1 MVDVQ
6 TWFKDNYEN
15 KKNSKAIVVKEGTE
29 LKGDLEIK
37 DYPDLETIFLP
48 FTKEITKLTISGCP
62 KIQVIFVPGSKIEKI
77 EGLKDLVQL
86 RQLNFVNNQV
96 KEIDISNNNAL
107 EELSFRGNPQGFK
120 FTGGFETLKNL
131 LKLVTWNSA
140 DTLSI
145 AEILKELSESE
156 LKEVAKWL
164 NLDAESKDI
173 KKLIK
178 DEIDKINSNKQKLS
192 DPNTGLIGL
201 FDKDGKVD
209 DNKLAEIR
217 VGAEKGNKYQ
227 VLLDEPKNDPV
238 KSTDK
243 KDIDQAKLTAVIDGS
258 KTLADAISK
267 LGVKDLD
274 ADLDRKLGGVKLTD
288 VPEPQTLK
296 ELIAEVNKSKGLLDK
311 AGINSADPDAEKKVE
326 DLKKAKEAVDKLG
339 LDPTADV
346 GKQITDMKEKST
358 RLEIIVKG
366 IYGEKYESE
375 RWEMKI
381 EIPTNK

>member
-6 TWFKDNYEN
+6 TWFKENYET
-15 KKNSKAIVVKEGTE
+15 KKNNKAIAVKEGTE

-62 KIQVIFVPGSKIEKI
+62 KIQVIFVPGNKIAKI
-77 EGLKDLVQL
+77 EGLKDLAQL
-86 RQLNFVNNQV
+86 RELNFSNNQV
-96 KEIDISNNNAL
+96 EEIDISNNNAL
-107 EELSFRGNPQGFK
+107 EELFFHGNPKSFK

-145 AEILKELSESE
+145 AEILKDLSESE
-156 LKEVAKWL
+156 LKEVVKWL

-178 DEIDKINSNKQKLS
+178 DEIDKINSNKQKLN
-192 DPNTGLIGL
+192 DLNTGLIGL
-201 FDKDGKVD
+201 IDKDGKVD

-217 VGAEKGNKYQ
+217 TGAEKGSKYQ
-227 VLLDEPKNDPV
+227 ALVDESKNDPV
-238 KSTDK
+238 KSEDK

-258 KTLADAISK
+258 KTSANAISK

-274 ADLDRKLGGVKLTD
+274 ADLDKKLGGAKLTD
-288 VPEPQTLK
+288 FPDPQTLK
-296 ELIAEVNKSKGLLDK
+296 ELIEEFNKSKGLLDK
-311 AGINSADPDAEKKVE
+311 AGINSTDPNAEKNAE

-339 LDPTADV
+339 LDPAVDI
-346 GKQITDMKEKST
+346 GKQITDLKEKSN